1 MNQKGFA
8 TIFALCMILIIALVV
23 KGIQESEMN
32 HAYETADFQAA
43 FELQNAADSG
53 IYAAVAKVQS
63 EKENGNEI
71 LRANPYA
78 SDFNRKD
85 YRYQFNT
92 LTVKSKYLGK
102 IKVNTWG
109 ERLTGDRQAFQ
120 SYKKTYPTG
129 KTPDDSDSRKSGY
142 ILFSMAEVESKR
154 TGEKIYRRAFAY
166 VLDDDST
173 IHFMELF
180 LGDDD

>member
-32 HAYETADFQAA
+32 HAYETADFQTE

-63 EKENGNEI
+63 EKENENEI
-71 LRANPYA
+71 LQANPYA
-78 SDFNRKD
+78 SASDRKD
-85 YRYQFNT
+85 YRHHFDT
-92 LTVKSKYLGK
+92 LTVKSKLLGK
-102 IKVNTWG
+102 IKVNVWG

-120 SYKKTYPTG
+120 SYQKTYPTG
-129 KTPDDSDSRKSGY
+129 RTPKDSRKSGY
-142 ILFSMAEVESKR
+142 ILFSMAEVKSKR

-166 VLDDDST
+166 VLDGDDKT

-180 LGDDD
+180 SGNDN